1 MRKSSGDA
9 EAGGKQ
15 WKSVEDKRK
24 VWKTCGSWW
33 KTRKGS
39 EGVRKARKRSGRPW
53 ERAEEAGGL
62 GKVTVRYSGEQ
73 MPPSHVSMRERVWK
87 VKNTPLTS
95 KHEPKGWWWVNKC
108 PISRFN
114 AREGLGR
121 LKTPPCIETQAE
133 GVVVVNKHP
142 ISRFDA
148 RGGLTRSKTLPSHQ
162 NASRRGG
169 AGSAWVPEAEGI

>member
-1 MRKSSGDA
+1 MHFGPKRTAGISGHYSEARSGSMQKSSGDA

-62 GKVTVRYSGEQ
+62 GKVTVRYSHDEC
-73 MPPSHVSMRERVWK
+73 
-87 VKNTPLTS
+87 LTS
-95 KHEPKGWWWVNKC
+95 
-108 PISRFN
+108 
-114 AREGLGR
+114 
-121 LKTPPCIETQAE
+121 
-133 GVVVVNKHP
+133 
-142 ISRFDA
+142 
-148 RGGLTRSKTLPSHQ
+148 
-162 NASRRGG
+162 
-169 AGSAWVPEAEGI
+169 